1 MVSGRARLSRAR
13 RTAFSLPESMM
24 EKAMSALTQSCKGEA
39 STSPGSL
46 IEWLAT
52 IAMQFTRAASQRRA
66 LGELARLD
74 DRMLKDIG
82 FVRSDIDSAASLP
95 LGRDRV
101 AFLLARRAKRSN
113 ACLANRHY

>member
-1 MVSGRARLSRAR
+1 
-13 RTAFSLPESMM
+13 MM
-24 EKAMSALTQSCKGEA
+24 EKAMSALTQSRKGEA

-52 IAMQFTRAASQRRA
+52 IAMLFARAASQRRA

-101 AFLLARRAKRSN
+101 AFLLARRSKRSN
-113 ACLANRHY
+113 ACFANRHY